1 MLLNGLQPHVVGILI
16 AVVVLQYAFAIFCL
30 MKLAYLDVTKKEY
43 VLWNLLILLV
53 FFIGGGAFLVY
64 HHKVKEYRSIKPSE
78 SNTYDRKARLKD
90 QFACTTHKPD
100 AEPTAETERPETPD
114 AERTES
120 ADAEQAEAPDK
131 E

>member
-90 QFACTTHKPD
+90 RFACTTHKPD
-100 AEPTAETERPETPD
+100 VEPTAETERTETPD
-114 AERTES
+114 AEH
-120 ADAEQAEAPDK
+120 AEQAEQPDK

>member
-1 MLLNGLQPHVVGILI
+1 MFLNGLQPHVVGILI

-53 FFIGGGAFLVY
+53 FFIGGGAFLIY
-64 HHKVKEYRSIKPSE
+64 HHKVKEYRSVKPSE

-100 AEPTAETERPETPD
+100 VEPTAETERTETP
-114 AERTES
+114 
-120 ADAEQAEAPDK
+120 DAEQAEAPDK

>member
-1 MLLNGLQPHVVGILI
+1 MFLNGLQPHVVGILI

-53 FFIGGGAFLVY
+53 FFIGGGAFLIY
-64 HHKVKEYRSIKPSE
+64 HHKVKEYRSVKPSE

-100 AEPTAETERPETPD
+100 VESTAETERTETPD
-114 AERTES
+114 AEQ
-120 ADAEQAEAPDK
+120 AEQAEEPDK